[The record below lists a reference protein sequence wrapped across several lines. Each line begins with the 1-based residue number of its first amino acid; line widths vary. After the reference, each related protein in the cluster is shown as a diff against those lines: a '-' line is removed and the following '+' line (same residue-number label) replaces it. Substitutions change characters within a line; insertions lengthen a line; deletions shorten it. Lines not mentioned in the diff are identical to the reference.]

1 MLKNGGT
8 TSSER
13 AARKDGLLPQQPCQ
27 QLKHGERVL
36 RVTFLAIVVPRADGE
51 DGYSLPLCH
60 FFSELALL
68 LRLNPN
74 ISARRAIPPG
84 TERGQYDRRIIK

>member
-1 MLKNGGT
+1 M
-8 TSSER
+8 
-13 AARKDGLLPQQPCQ
+13 
-27 QLKHGERVL
+27 
-36 RVTFLAIVVPRADGE
+36 AIVVPRADGE